1 VAREFGYDFPLLD
14 EVHRINEEQRPRFIA
29 KVRGALRV
37 LKGKRLAVLGLA
49 FKDGTDD
56 VRESPAIQVI
66 KSLLQEGCKIVA
78 FDPAAMERAKQV
90 LGDKIT
96 CAKDPYAAA
105 EGADALLILT
115 EWKEFSN
122 LDLARI
128 KRLLR
133 HPTVL
138 DGRNLYDPS
147 AMKEAG
153 LNYYS
158 IGRTP
163 CELSQAAVLK
173 KSHR

>member
-1 VAREFGYDFPLLD
+1 M
-14 EVHRINEEQRPRFIA
+14 
-29 KVRGALRV
+29 
-37 LKGKRLAVLGLA
+37 
-49 FKDGTDD
+49 
-56 VRESPAIQVI
+56 RESPAIQVI

-78 FDPAAMERAKQV
+78 FDPAAMERARQV

-96 CAKDPYAAA
+96 FAKDPYVAA

-122 LDLARI
+122 LDLARL

-138 DGRNLYDPS
+138 DGRNLYDPA

-158 IGRTP
+158 VGRIP
-163 CELSQAAVLK
+163 CELSHAAVLK
-173 KSHR
+173 KSHTAK